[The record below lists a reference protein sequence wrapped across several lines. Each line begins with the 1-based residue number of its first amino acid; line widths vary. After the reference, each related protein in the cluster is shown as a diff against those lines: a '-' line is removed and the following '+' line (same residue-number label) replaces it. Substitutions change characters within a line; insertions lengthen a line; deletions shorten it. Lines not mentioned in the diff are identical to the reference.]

1 MSGRSNGFDSSESQQ
16 RDNSEIRSLM
26 EIVPNDAVDLGFL
39 RTDDVSV
46 LPLAGRVLVNEVAVA
61 ATGNAQGVDELAGPR
76 VVALCRGMTV
86 WPELP
91 GLDIS
96 RPRAVQSSTQPCL
109 HERLVVRAFIPNFGR
124 IFRAFPARQ
133 TQDRRQT
140 PLLSLVR

>member
-26 EIVPNDAVDLGFL
+26 EILPNDAVDLGFL

-46 LPLAGRVLVNEVAVA
+46 LPLAGRALVNEVAVA

-76 VVALCRGMTV
+76 VAALCRGMTA

-91 GLDIS
+91 ALAPS
-96 RPRAVQSSTQPCL
+96 L
-109 HERLVVRAFIPNFGR
+109 L
-124 IFRAFPARQ
+124 ARRKIGV
-133 TQDRRQT
+133 T
-140 PLLSLVR
+140 LLF